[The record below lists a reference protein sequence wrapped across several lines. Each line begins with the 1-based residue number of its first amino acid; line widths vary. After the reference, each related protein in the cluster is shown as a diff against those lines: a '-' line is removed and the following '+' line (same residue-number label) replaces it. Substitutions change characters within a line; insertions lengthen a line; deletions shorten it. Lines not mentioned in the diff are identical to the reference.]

1 MMLDDPLLSLPL
13 PPSSLADDAAA
24 FASSFATAV
33 VHAHRAQGGVIDD
46 IDVIHEAARQAC
58 MAVQQGHAAAD
69 LALLADDEVAI
80 DLLALRRSP
89 VVGNGQRVTPLV
101 LQGSLLYLY
110 RYWRYE
116 RRLALR
122 LTALNRRI
130 DAVDPQQVRR
140 VVDALFSSD
149 QMVTPN
155 WQKVAVATALMRQ
168 LCVISGG
175 PGTGK
180 TTTVVRILA
189 GALRLQPP
197 SAAAL
202 RIAVAAPTGKA
213 AARLQASI
221 EAQLQRLAL
230 EPALRALLPTQ
241 AYTLHRLLGVRPGR
255 VGFRHDARHPLPY
268 DLVVVDEASMIDLAL
283 AAKLVDALRADAR
296 LILLGDK
303 DQLASVEAGA
313 VYAELSAHCR
323 VDQAWADWVHAAC
336 GECID
341 VAMPGNDA
349 SLINAVVWLRHAYR
363 FDTDSGIA
371 PLAASIN
378 EGDMAAVTAS
388 LTSADGPRWQAALPG
403 AATLAATLA
412 PHYAG
417 YVDAVRAGSDP
428 EVVIRQFDAYRVL
441 CATRS
446 GPYGSDALSRQIAL
460 QLRRRLPP
468 TGAGAHWYAG
478 RAVMVTGNDY
488 ALQLYNG
495 DIGVALTDASGRL
508 LVYFLGDGGLRAYAP
523 GRLSQVE
530 TAFAMTV
537 HKSQGSEFDEVDIVV
552 DVTRPRGLNRQLLYT
567 AVTRARRRVR
577 LWCEPDALSQMVGTR
592 LRRRSSIIEP
602 A

>member
-197 SAAAL
+197 SPPRCGL
-202 RIAVAAPTGKA
+202 RWRRRPARRRRVCKRRSRRSCSVSRWSPRCVRCCRRRPTRCTGC
-213 AARLQASI
+213 S
-221 EAQLQRLAL
+221 
-230 EPALRALLPTQ
+230 
-241 AYTLHRLLGVRPGR
+241 
-255 VGFRHDARHPLPY
+255 
-268 DLVVVDEASMIDLAL
+268 
-283 AAKLVDALRADAR
+283 
-296 LILLGDK
+296 
-303 DQLASVEAGA
+303 
-313 VYAELSAHCR
+313 
-323 VDQAWADWVHAAC
+323 AC
-336 GECID
+336 GQ
-341 VAMPGNDA
+341 VA
-349 SLINAVVWLRHAYR
+349 S
-363 FDTDSGIA
+363 
-371 PLAASIN
+371 
-378 EGDMAAVTAS
+378 
-388 LTSADGPRWQAALPG
+388 
-403 AATLAATLA
+403 
-412 PHYAG
+412 
-417 YVDAVRAGSDP
+417 
-428 EVVIRQFDAYRVL
+428 
-441 CATRS
+441 
-446 GPYGSDALSRQIAL
+446 
-460 QLRRRLPP
+460 
-468 TGAGAHWYAG
+468 
-478 RAVMVTGNDY
+478 
-488 ALQLYNG
+488 
-495 DIGVALTDASGRL
+495 
-508 LVYFLGDGGLRAYAP
+508 
-523 GRLSQVE
+523 
-530 TAFAMTV
+530 AFAMT
-537 HKSQGSEFDEVDIVV
+537 
-552 DVTRPRGLNRQLLYT
+552 
-567 AVTRARRRVR
+567 RAIRCPTTWWSSTKRR
-577 LWCEPDALSQMVGTR
+577 
-592 LRRRSSIIEP
+592 
-602 A
+602 